1 MPLRSAPKR
10 GRTGSRRKERQSGAK
25 AVFLNIPYDH
35 KFRDLY
41 LAYIVGVSALGLA
54 PFATL
59 GIPGDRRLDRI
70 FSLIRSCKYSIH
82 DLSRVEVDA
91 VPPRTPRFN
100 MPLELGLAVAWKRLG
115 ARSHNWFVFE
125 SRLRRAEKSCSDIS
139 GTDIYIHDAD
149 VKGVFRQLR
158 NALVRPS
165 NQPTVP
171 QMTAIYQELKPV
183 VRRILRNAGTN
194 DIYEA
199 QVFSEIRVAA
209 RQLSLKHITVQ

>member
-1 MPLRSAPKR
+1 MPLKSVPRR
-10 GRTGSRRKERQSGAK
+10 GRTGTRRKRRQSGAK

-35 KFRDLY
+35 KFRELY

-70 FSLIRSCKYSIH
+70 FSLIKSCKYSIH
-82 DLSRVEVDA
+82 DLSRVEIDA
-91 VPPRTPRFN
+91 GPPRTPRFN

-115 ARSHNWFVFE
+115 ARSHSWFIFE
-125 SRLRRAEKSCSDIS
+125 SQLRRAEKSCSDVS
-139 GTDIYIHDAD
+139 GTDIYIHDAN
-149 VKGVFRQLR
+149 VRGVFRQLR

-171 QMTAIYQELKPV
+171 QMAAIYEELKPV
-183 VRRILRNAGTN
+183 VRRILKNAGTN

-209 RQLSLKHITVQ
+209 RQLSLKRITGR